1 MDGLNISLNVLQLIQ
16 QERNKSTLGHV
27 AFILYN
33 AFKTGAEQ
41 TDWKMKM
48 IVKTAD
54 QIFHG
59 SSVRREDYFT
69 ITGSN

>member
-1 MDGLNISLNVLQLIQ
+1 MDL
-16 QERNKSTLGHV
+16 STLGHV

>member
-1 MDGLNISLNVLQLIQ
+1 MDL
-16 QERNKSTLGHV
+16 STLGHV

-59 SSVRREDYFT
+59 SPVRREDYFT